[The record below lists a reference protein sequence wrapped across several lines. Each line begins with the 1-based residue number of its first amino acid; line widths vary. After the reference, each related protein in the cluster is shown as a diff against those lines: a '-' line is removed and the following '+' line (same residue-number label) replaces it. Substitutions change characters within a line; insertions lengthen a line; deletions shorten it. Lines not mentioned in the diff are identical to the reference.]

1 MKLGGQNESKEP
13 GAKHVLTSHGNG
25 LLLSTRTSRHHAKGI
40 LLIECLVYFSIWLV
54 VMGLAFAAFYRCLDY
69 SKALSRNAADIV
81 RVLQA
86 GERWREDVRRA
97 TGPLERFEFDDDLAL
112 HIPQTTGETIY
123 VFVKDG
129 IWRSTGE
136 RAPWMKILSG
146 VRSSRML
153 KDERERVVTW
163 RWEVELKNA
172 QKAARVRPLFSF
184 RAVTSSD
191 AKK

>member
-1 MKLGGQNESKEP
+1 MKLVEHRKSTEQGGKPARN
-13 GAKHVLTSHGNG
+13 SHGNG
-25 LLLSTRTSRHHAKGI
+25 LRLRTRRFRHHEGI
-40 LLIECLVYFSIWLV
+40 LLVECLVYFSIWLV

-86 GERWREDVRRA
+86 GERWRDDVRGA
-97 TGPLERFEFDDDLAL
+97 TGPLELFELEDDLAL
-112 HIPQTTGETIY
+112 HIPQTAGETIY
-123 VFVKDG
+123 LFMKGG
-129 IWRSTGE
+129 IWRSTGKS
-136 RAPWMKILSG
+136 APRMQILSG
-146 VRSSRML
+146 VRTSRML

-163 RWEVELKNA
+163 RWEIELKNA

-184 RAVTSSD
+184 QAVTSSD

>member
-1 MKLGGQNESKEP
+1 MKLVEQRDRGNKRH
-13 GAKHVLTSHGNG
+13 ARNSHGSG
-25 LLLSTRTSRHHAKGI
+25 LHCSTRRFQHHAGI

-54 VMGLAFAAFYRCLDY
+54 VMDWLAAFYRCLDY

-81 RVLQA
+81 RVRPA
-86 GERWREDVRRA
+86 SVGARTSVA
-97 TGPLERFEFDDDLAL
+97 TGPLEEFELEDEMAL
-112 HIPQTTGETIY
+112 HIPHTAGETIY
-123 VFVKDG
+123 RFMKDG
-129 IWRSTGE
+129 IWRSTRE
-136 RAPWMKILSG
+136 SAPGMKILSG
-146 VRSSRML
+146 VKTSRML

-184 RAVTSSD
+184 QAVNSSD

>member
-1 MKLGGQNESKEP
+1 MKLVEQRESREQGGGHARN
-13 GAKHVLTSHGNG
+13 SHGSG
-25 LLLSTRTSRHHAKGI
+25 LRYSTRRFRHQAKGI

-86 GERWREDVRRA
+86 GERWREDIRRA
-97 TGPLERFEFDDDLAL
+97 TGPLEQFELEDEMAL
-112 HIPQTTGETIY
+112 HIPHTAGETIY
-123 VFVKDG
+123 RFMKDG

-136 RAPWMKILSG
+136 SAPEMKILSG
-146 VRSSRML
+146 VKSSRML

-184 RAVTSSD
+184 QAVNSSD
-191 AKK
+191 ARK